1 MNRWNP
7 FYKALAILI
16 AGVLLSFSYSV
27 LLNLLLFA
35 VCMALIL
42 AFPQKS
48 RKQLAW
54 IMIPVSIAAVS
65 LFMTGFLH
73 PASGTGTKEAAKD
86 AGTTFSSY
94 NFSAMTAAAGS
105 LYNALQLASRVL
117 GFAGLGL
124 LFAFTTDGEEFILS
138 LMQQGHVKPKFAYGI
153 LAAFHLMPDIK
164 REYSA
169 AKLAYRV
176 RGIRLPVFS
185 LKPLFASMVN
195 CIHWSENLAMAMESK
210 GFDGDGGRT
219 AYREIQSGRG
229 DLLRAVILIG
239 GVAAGMA
246 LFPF

>member
-73 PASGTGTKEAAKD
+73 PASGTGTKEAAKA

-153 LAAFHLMPDIK
+153 LAAFHLMPNIAKELDDAKCRKIGVPGQGDP
-164 REYSA
+164 SA
-169 AKLAYRV
+169 CFFAETFVCLYGQLYPLVGKSGHGH
-176 RGIRLPVFS
+176 GI
-185 LKPLFASMVN
+185 
-195 CIHWSENLAMAMESK
+195 K
-210 GFDGDGGRT
+210 GFRRGWRT
-219 AYREIQSGRG
+219 NRLS
-229 DLLRAVILIG
+229 
-239 GVAAGMA
+239 
-246 LFPF
+246 